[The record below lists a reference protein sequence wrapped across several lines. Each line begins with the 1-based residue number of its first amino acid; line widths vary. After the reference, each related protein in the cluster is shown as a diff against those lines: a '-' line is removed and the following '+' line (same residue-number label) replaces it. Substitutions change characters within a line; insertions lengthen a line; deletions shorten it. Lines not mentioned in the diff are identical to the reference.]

1 MANTQITAG
10 LTYGSG
16 SKKPKKKKMVAQ
28 NTTGSFH
35 DTRNFPDK
43 FDPRPYRE
51 VYDDEKGEWVRK
63 LLPQNPPKKKPDFP
77 SRQKEIDAENRQRA
91 KARAQLEKE
100 MDYGPGTGSQW
111 PRWHHKHPDN
121 R

>member
-1 MANTQITAG
+1 MADLPIKPILKRLVPAVSAAEAG
-10 LTYGSG
+10 
-16 SKKPKKKKMVAQ
+16 VAAYNALQ
-28 NTTGSFH
+28 DSIS
-35 DTRNFPDK
+35 

-63 LLPQNPPKKKPDFP
+63 LLPQKPPKKQIDFP
-77 SRQKEIDAENRQRA
+77 SRQKEIDAENWREA
-91 KARAQLEKE
+91 KARKQLEEE

-121 R
+121 KE